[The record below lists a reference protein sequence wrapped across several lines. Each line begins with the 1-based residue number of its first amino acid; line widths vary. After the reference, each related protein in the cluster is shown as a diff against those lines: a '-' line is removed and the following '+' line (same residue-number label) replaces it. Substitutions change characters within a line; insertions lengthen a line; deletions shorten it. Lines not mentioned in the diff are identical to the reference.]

1 MESKQ
6 PSMRTPDETLIK
18 ALYILSEDIYSEDG
32 VANACVLEGAAR
44 LSELVQGIKEVLFD
58 NRHLADGE
66 SCTLIKL
73 KKLISFEFPEE

>member
-1 MESKQ
+1 
-6 PSMRTPDETLIK
+6 MRTPDETLIK

-32 VANACVLEGAAR
+32 VANACILEGATR
-44 LSELVQGIKEVLFD
+44 LRELVEGIKEVLYD

-66 SCTLIKL
+66 ECTLIKL